1 MSHPKDEA
9 PSPDALK
16 AKAEDLLGA
25 GRLIVL
31 QRLPYL
37 YAKLLLLAWRVVV
50 GLGTVAVTKR
60 MVALYDPAAVAGWNP
75 RQCAGAQ
82 VHELMH
88 TAMAHFARMGARDP
102 MLWNF
107 AGDLCINPGILAA
120 GLELPEGVLL
130 PDKLGLPPDLVAEEY
145 YDLLLKQ
152 QEEAQKEGGSSSNE
166 GEKSEGGDQDGAGQG
181 EGEGH
186 AGHGHGAGKPKLGG
200 GWCGSCAGRA
210 VPNEPA
216 DGDPTANER
225 SEAEVGRIAREIA
238 EAVKE
243 QASKGKGS
251 VPAGWARWAD
261 SALEPPRIPWQTELS
276 RAVRQAID
284 RRPGAVNLTSQ
295 RMGRRQAGVGY
306 GVGKPVLPALYS
318 PVPVVAILQDSSG
331 SMGTEE
337 LTAGV
342 RESRGILKAIGAEVV
357 FLSCDAAV
365 HSCKR
370 VSTWQELA
378 AEIKGGG
385 GSDFHPAFEEIVK
398 MRPRP
403 SVVVAITDGM
413 IDVPE
418 RQPEGCNVIW
428 LVVGAGHNPPCAWG
442 KAIRL
447 ED

>member
-1 MSHPKDEA
+1 MSAPKDEA

-88 TAMAHFARMGARDP
+88 VAMAHFARCGARDP
-102 MLWNF
+102 RLWNT
-107 AGDLCINPGILAA
+107 AGDLAINPGIVAS
-120 GLELPEGVLL
+120 GLELPQGVLF
-130 PDKLGLPPDLVAEEY
+130 PQELGLPEDLTAEEY
-145 YDLLLKQ
+145 YDLL
-152 QEEAQKEGGSSSNE
+152 QKEQEKNGGQG
-166 GEKSEGGDQDGAGQG
+166 GEEGGEQ
-181 EGEGH
+181 
-186 AGHGHGAGKPKLGG
+186 GHGHGPKLGA
-200 GWCGSCAGRA
+200 GWCGSCAGHP
-210 VPNEPA
+210 VEGEPA
-216 DGDPTANER
+216 DGDPSSGER
-225 SEAEVGRIAREIA
+225 SEAEVGRVAREIA
-238 EAVKE
+238 EAVNE
-243 QASKGKGS
+243 QAQKGKGS
-251 VPAGWARWAD
+251 VPGGWARWAGG
-261 SALEPPRIPWQTELS
+261 ALQPPKIPWQTELN
-276 RAVRQAID
+276 RAVRLAVD